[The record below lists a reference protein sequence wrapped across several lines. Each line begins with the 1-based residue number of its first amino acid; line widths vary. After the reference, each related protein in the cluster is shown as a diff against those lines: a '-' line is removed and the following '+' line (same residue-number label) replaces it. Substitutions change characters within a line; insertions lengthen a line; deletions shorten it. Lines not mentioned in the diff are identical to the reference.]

1 MPILS
6 LTEQT
11 WTFRD
16 AATRTWRAA
25 QVPGCVHRDLRR
37 HELIPDP
44 FWGRNELDV
53 QWVSDREWEYRCEFE
68 VAAELLAQDRVDL
81 CADGLDTLATVT
93 LNGQVVLRS
102 DNMFIGSRVAVTPAL
117 RRGRNELTIRFASAT
132 QFIAHERQEHQPRE
146 INDPVGGATR
156 MRKQQCQFGW
166 DWGPRLI
173 TAGIWRDL
181 RLEAWSTA
189 RLADVRIRQAHR
201 RNSVQLEIAA
211 AIELPNGRQ
220 IALDSPGAQRLG
232 LTLGGQI
239 KFAGEQVAS
248 IVQPVGPQPN
258 RVPSEAT
265 SSSKIE
271 NPQLWWPAGQG
282 AQPLYD
288 VHVEL
293 RRGDEVLDA
302 WDRRIGLRTV
312 VLERKRDAWGE
323 SFQFVVN
330 GRPVFAKGGSWVPAH
345 SLVGGL
351 TRADYEPLLR
361 SVAAANMNMVRVW
374 GGGVYEHECFYDLC
388 DELGLLVWHDFMF
401 ACTLYP
407 GDAAFQRSV
416 RAEAEY
422 QVRRLRHRACLALW
436 CGNNELELLNGPDL
450 KKPRPRA
457 AYNAIFRRILP
468 DAVAAHDG
476 VTPYWRSSPTQ
487 SEARG
492 LQDPT
497 KSGNTHFWD
506 VWHLL
511 KPVKS
516 YEAQVFRF
524 VAEFGMQS
532 FPSETV
538 ARTFCSPD
546 QLNIFSP
553 VMENHQKNPM
563 GNRIILEY
571 VGRRYRF
578 PKDYASLAYLS
589 QLNQA
594 YCMQVGVEHYRR
606 HQPRCM
612 GTLYWQLN
620 DCWPV
625 ASWSSLEFGGRW
637 KALHHV
643 ARRFYAPYLISA
655 HVPGDET
662 VAIGNRT
669 KSTVREVHLHTIC
682 DAPTAT
688 RGVVEWELFGLD
700 GDLPLRGKKRVE
712 LRPGESRRQQTLDLA
727 RPIEKFGRERL
738 YLRIALTV
746 DGQCVSEDTVFLY
759 PPRALELARAQP
771 SLRCRKESPHAWRI
785 ELVSPVFQHRV
796 ALDFGAREVAEL
808 SDNWFELYPAR
819 PKSVRVVFAEPI
831 DERELRR
838 ALEPRSLVDSYA

>member
-1 MPILS
+1 MPTFS
-6 LTEQT
+6 LTEQS
-11 WTFRD
+11 WSFRD
-16 AATRTWRAA
+16 VATRTWRPA

-37 HELIPDP
+37 HGLIPDP
-44 FWGRNELDV
+44 FWGRNEHEV

-68 VAAELLAQDRVDL
+68 VNEALLAHDRVDL
-81 CADGLDTLATVT
+81 CADGLDALSTVT
-93 LNGQVVLRS
+93 LNGRTVLRS
-102 DNMFIGSRVAVTPAL
+102 DNMFVGARVSVKPAL

-132 QFIAHERQEHQPRE
+132 QFVARERQEHRPRE

-156 MRKQQCQFGW
+156 IRKQQCQFGW

-173 TAGIWRDL
+173 TAGIWRDV

-189 RLADVRIRQAHR
+189 RLADVRVRQEHG
-201 RNSVQLEIAA
+201 RNSVRLEIDAT
-211 AIELPNGRQ
+211 IELPNGRRV
-220 IALDSPGAQRLG
+220 ALDSPGARRLG

-239 KFAGEQVAS
+239 HFAGECIAPIES
-248 IVQPVGPQPN
+248 
-258 RVPSEAT
+258 RK
-265 SSSKIE
+265 SKIQ
-271 NPQLWWPAGQG
+271 NAALWWPAGQG

-288 VHVEL
+288 VQVEL
-293 RRGDEVLDA
+293 RRGDEVLDT
-302 WDRRIGLRTV
+302 WGRRIGLRTV

-323 SFQFVVN
+323 SFRFVVN

-407 GDAAFQRSV
+407 GDAAFRRSV
-416 RAEAEY
+416 QAEAEY

-450 KKPRPRA
+450 KKPRQRA
-457 AYNAIFRRILP
+457 VYDAVFRRILP
-468 DAVAAHDG
+468 RAVAEHDG
-476 VTPYWRSSPTQ
+476 VTPYWRSSPSQ
-487 SEARG
+487 SDAHG

-532 FPSETV
+532 FPSEAV
-538 ARTFCSPD
+538 ARTFCPPE

-571 VGRRYRF
+571 LGRRYRF

-606 HQPRCM
+606 NQPRCM

-643 ARRFYAPYLISA
+643 ARRFYAPFVVSA

-669 KSTVREVHLHTIC
+669 KSTVREVRLHTIC
-682 DAPTAT
+682 DAPEAAG
-688 RGVVEWELFGLD
+688 GVVEWELFDLD
-700 GDLPLRGKKRVE
+700 GSVQLRGRKRVE
-712 LRPGESRRQQTLDLA
+712 LRPGESSLQQTLDLA

-738 YLRIALTV
+738 HLRIALSV
-746 DGQCVSEDTVFLY
+746 RGEIVSEDTVFLC
-759 PPRALELARAQP
+759 PPRSIELARAKP
-771 SLRCRKESPHAWRI
+771 EVRCRAESPSVWQL
-785 ELVSPVFQHRV
+785 ELASPVFQHRV
-796 ALDFGAREVAEL
+796 ALDFGACVVTEMT
-808 SDNWFELYPAR
+808 DNWFELYPGRAKR
-819 PKSVRVVFAEPI
+819 VRVVFAEPI
-831 DERELRR
+831 SERELRH
-838 ALEPRSLVDSYA
+838 ALEMRSLVDSYS